1 MLEVEHDQYN
11 RFGTRNGQHFIEA
24 EKTYVVSISKTKQRR
39 AMLILTNVQCEV
51 GTAYQLPWSSE

>member
-24 EKTYVVSISKTKQRR
+24 EKTYVVSISKTKHVEPC
-39 AMLILTNVQCEV
+39 L
-51 GTAYQLPWSSE
+51 Y